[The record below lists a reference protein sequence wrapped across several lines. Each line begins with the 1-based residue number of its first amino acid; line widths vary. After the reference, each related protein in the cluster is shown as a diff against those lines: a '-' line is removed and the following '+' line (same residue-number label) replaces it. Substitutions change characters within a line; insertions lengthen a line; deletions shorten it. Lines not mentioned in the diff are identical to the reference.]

1 MKRAFESIPLRVV
14 LRPLVAMLQL
24 FGVYVYLHGHYS
36 PGGGFQAGVLLACS
50 VILPILVHGGEASR
64 WYVIVGERAAAALAS
79 AGVLV
84 FVLVG
89 MVPLAIGRPLM
100 DYSALP
106 VGATTALARS
116 YGILFIEI
124 GVTMTVFG
132 VILSIFYTL
141 YGEEER

>member
-1 MKRAFESIPLRVV
+1 MRRAFQSIPLRVV
-14 LRPLVAMLQL
+14 LRPLVAMLQV

-50 VILPILVHGGEASR
+50 VILPLLVHGAEAGR
-64 WYVIVGERAAAALAS
+64 WYVLVGERAAAVLAS

-84 FVLVG
+84 FALVG
-89 MVPLAIGRPLM
+89 MVPLAVGLPLM

-106 VGATTALARS
+106 VGAKPAMARS
-116 YGILFIEI
+116 FGILFVEL
-124 GVTMTVFG
+124 GVTLTVFG

-141 YGEEER
+141 YAEEER